1 MNIKNNTFKK
11 RTHLNF
17 HNLQRYLQL
26 NAAVAITKL
35 LLDLWKY

>member
-1 MNIKNNTFKK
+1 MNIKKNTFKK

-17 HNLQRYLQL
+17 HNLQRYLRL
-26 NAAVAITKL
+26 NVAVTITKL